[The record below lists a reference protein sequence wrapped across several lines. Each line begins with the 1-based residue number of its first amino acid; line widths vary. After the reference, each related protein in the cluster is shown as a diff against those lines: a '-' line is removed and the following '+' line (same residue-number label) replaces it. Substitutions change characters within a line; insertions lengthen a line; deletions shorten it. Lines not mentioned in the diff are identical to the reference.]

1 MYWFILCIYLEI
13 TGFFMVKISVSN
25 NKGFEWVHNDTI
37 YFKGYFYDLK
47 DNLLQGTE
55 ALEYFSQINSVQDFE
70 KRVRNINGSFVVIMK
85 LANTVLAA
93 VDRIRSIPIFIYRA
107 HGIVHIS
114 DDIYQLCSLYSLI
127 KYDNLGIEQMRLSG
141 YTIGNRTGIESIK
154 QLCAG
159 EYCIIESSDAII
171 KKYYVHLHG
180 NYVDI
185 NEQEIKEHLN
195 TISDNVFSRL
205 VKSVNGRQI
214 IVPLSGGYDSR
225 YIVCWLKKI
234 GYENVCCFTY
244 GNKNNI
250 EAQVSKK
257 VAETLGY
264 EWHCVEYSYD
274 TWKDVFTPK
283 WEEFFK
289 YAGQLSQVPHH
300 QDIYAVKYLVDNGII
315 EKNAVVVPGYCG
327 DGLGGSFLYKEDQVQ
342 SCTFEDLLNKILERQ
357 FSYSYNWKSDLKK
370 SIIDSLYSSRM
381 DSLDDYNNIH
391 EEWATIN
398 KWSKFVVNAVRGYE
412 YQGLTWR
419 LPFWDN
425 ELVEF
430 WYKIPNEIRQ
440 RKLYD
445 EFLLEGIFEQYGVSM
460 RKPQERGSIANAIV
474 KTCKKTLMSVL
485 GYRVLKLLRKK
496 VYDLKN
502 EDAFYFMCIPEL
514 LEKDNLINAQDY
526 NGEKTNSLVAL
537 YYLLR
542 VEKIYNT
549 ELFNYLD

>member
-1 MYWFILCIYLEI
+1 ML
-13 TGFFMVKISVSN
+13 KISVSN
-25 NKGFEWVHNDTI
+25 NKGFEWVHNDNI

-55 ALEYFSQINSVQDFE
+55 ALEYFSQINSVEDFE
-70 KRVRNINGSFVVIMK
+70 KGVRNINGSFVVIME

-93 VDRIRSIPIFIYRA
+93 VDRIRSIQIFIYKA
-107 HGIVHIS
+107 HGVVNIS
-114 DDIYQLCSLYSLI
+114 DDIYQLCSLYNL
-127 KYDNLGIEQMRLSG
+127 KNYDNLGMEQMRLSG
-141 YTIGNRTGIESIK
+141 YTLGNRTGIESIK

-159 EYCIIESSDAII
+159 EYCIIESGDAII

-180 NYVDI
+180 NYDDI

-214 IVPLSGGYDSR
+214 VVPLSGGYDSR

-327 DGLGGSFLYKEDQVQ
+327 DVLGGSFLYPPNKVVDY
-342 SCTFEDLLNKILERQ
+342 TIKDLLNKIKKRH
-357 FSYSYNWKSDLKK
+357 FCYSYNWEDGIVQ
-370 SIIDSLYSSRM
+370 SILDSFYLNKINC
-381 DSLDDYNNIH
+381 LDEYNNTH
-391 EEWATIN
+391 EEWLAEN
-398 KWSKFVVNAVRGYE
+398 RWSKYIVNAVRGYE

-445 EFLLEGIFEQYGVSM
+445 DFLLDGIFEQYGVSM

-474 KTCKKTLMSVL
+474 KICKKALISVL
-485 GYRVLKLLRKK
+485 GYRVLKLFRKK
-496 VYDLKN
+496 IYDLKN
-502 EDAFYFMCIPEL
+502 EDAFYFLCIPEL

-526 NGEKTNSLVAL
+526 NGEKINSLVAL

-542 VEKIYNT
+542 VEKIYNP
-549 ELFNYLD
+549 ELFNYSD